1 MFLVPITGYISNMFS
16 RTPAVLPLPTADGS
30 GAEGGTNVTSFS
42 SSMQPSEVIN
52 ANSAAAQHNV
62 LLNENPSRLNVY
74 QQLLLYY
81 YDPNLAENGG
91 IGNSV
96 GEDVGAGAEAKEGS
110 A

>member
-1 MFLVPITGYISNMFS
+1 MFS
-16 RTPAVLPLPTADGS
+16 STPEVLPLPTVDG
-30 GAEGGTNVTSFS
+30 GNTGNGNDVDEVATNVTSFS